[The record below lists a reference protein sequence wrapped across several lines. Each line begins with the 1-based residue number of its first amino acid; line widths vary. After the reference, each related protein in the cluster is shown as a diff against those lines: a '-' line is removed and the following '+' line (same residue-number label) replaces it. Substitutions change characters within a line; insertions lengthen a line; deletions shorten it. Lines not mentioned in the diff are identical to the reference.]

1 MYESPSSGRTKG
13 IRTCYIH
20 ITTVLHTESLLN
32 LILQKMKPVG
42 HAKTKLYYHKIM
54 SISKILW
61 NIHHLAVM
69 DSGDYNSVLIDSSHG
84 NHHGIFHVSISL
96 TLTYPI
102 ALRKNIREQTLVYFY
117 FFRVQPDI
125 QSHSQMKYIPNHD
138 TTEIGL
144 L

>member
-1 MYESPSSGRTKG
+1 MLY
-13 IRTCYIH
+13 
-20 ITTVLHTESLLN
+20 TESLLN

-54 SISKILW
+54 SIGKILW

-69 DSGDYNSVLIDSSHG
+69 DSGDCDSVLIDSSHG

-117 FFRVQPDI
+117 FFRVQADI
-125 QSHSQMKYIPNHD
+125 QSHSQMKYMYQ
-138 TTEIGL
+138 TMTQL
-144 L
+144 R